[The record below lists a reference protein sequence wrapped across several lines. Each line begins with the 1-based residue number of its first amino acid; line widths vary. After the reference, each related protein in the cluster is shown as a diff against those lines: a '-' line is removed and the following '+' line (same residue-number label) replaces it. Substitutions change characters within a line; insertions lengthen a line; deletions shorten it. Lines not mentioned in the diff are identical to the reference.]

1 VRVALPVL
9 AAFALAA
16 NSPAA
21 EPEVRAVRV
30 TTLDFRTAVRIL
42 TSDDVPPGQVVREG
56 EEVVI
61 RLAGTAPVDLAPPPP
76 EKPLEAIRV
85 EREPGATLVRIKVA
99 PEVPFEGSYE
109 PGMQT
114 VVFGEQPA
122 PELRGPVTPELY
134 RLLFPTGV
142 EEREKVEEEGGAV
155 RRTAEGIVLGPA
167 TLRPYVTASWVDAD
181 VAFNSPT
188 PVRDQYLQV
197 APGVTA
203 SMPLLQGLL
212 ALEYEPRLR
221 FFSDIPEVNETSHFA
236 GARIETTIGSRTL
249 VRVGD
254 RFTRAVLET
263 SVVDPGREYFFDL
276 ARYTFNETTAAARMD
291 LGSRLSAEAEAGWRW
306 ARFDEHP
313 EGGFFD
319 YDTRTLR
326 AGLGYDI
333 GSDLRATVSYAFERI
348 PPSADRGVVESSA
361 HDVLGTLAG
370 TIAPLTSG
378 SVTVGFRHQQN
389 PLASGESASFDGLTL
404 GGGLRRELGRAS
416 SVEVQWNRTTEPS
429 SYDTN
434 AYYVTNSILASL
446 SVPAPFAVWV
456 RGSVGFFHNS
466 YPNDAPD
473 LGEPRSDDIFGWTV
487 GLGRQLGWRAWVRAD
502 YRRER
507 RNSNVPGYDVTTDG
521 FVVQMGVGLFGPGSP
536 R

>member
-1 VRVALPVL
+1 VGVPVL
-9 AAFALAA
+9 AALALAA

-30 TTLDFRTAVRIL
+30 TTLDFRTAIRIL
-42 TSDDVPPGQVVREG
+42 TSEDVPPGEVVREG

-61 RLAGTAPVDLAPPPP
+61 RLAGTAPVDLAPPPLERP
-76 EKPLEAIRV
+76 IEAIRV
-85 EREPGATLVRIKVA
+85 EREPGVTVVRVKVA
-99 PEVPFEGSYE
+99 PEVPFEGSHE
-109 PGMQT
+109 PGMLT

-142 EEREKVEEEGGAV
+142 ADRAEAEEDAGRVEGSTEGF
-155 RRTAEGIVLGPA
+155 VLGPA
-167 TLRPYVTASWVDAD
+167 TLRPYVSASWVDAD
-181 VAFNSPT
+181 VAFDSPT

-221 FFSDIPEVNETSHFA
+221 FFSDIPQVNETSHFA
-236 GARIETTIGSRTL
+236 GARIETALGSRTL
-249 VRVGD
+249 LRLGH

-263 SVVDPGREYFFDL
+263 TVVDPGREYFFDL
-276 ARYTFNETTAAARMD
+276 ARFTFNETTAAARMEI
-291 LGSRLSAEAEAGWRW
+291 GARLSAEAEAGWRW
-306 ARFDEHP
+306 ARFDEDQQ
-313 EGGFFD
+313 GGFFD
-319 YDTRTLR
+319 YDTRAIR

-333 GSDLRATVSYAFERI
+333 GSELRATVSYAFERI
-348 PPSADRGVVESSA
+348 PPSPDRGLVESSA
-361 HDVLGTLAG
+361 HDLLGTLAG

-378 SVTVGFRHQQN
+378 SVTVGFRRQDN
-389 PLASGESASFDGLTL
+389 PLAKGESGSFDGVTL
-404 GGGLRRELGRAS
+404 GGTLRRELGRSS
-416 SVEVQWNRTTEPS
+416 SVELQWNRATEPS
-429 SYDTN
+429 AYDTN
-434 AYYVTNSILASL
+434 AYYVTNAIVASL
-446 SVPAPFAVWV
+446 SVPAPFEVWA
-456 RGSVGFFHNS
+456 RGSFGFYRNG

-473 LGEPRSDDIFGWTV
+473 LGAPRRDDIIGWTL
-487 GLGRQLGWRAWVRAD
+487 GLGRQIGWRAWVRAD

-507 RNSNVPGYDVTTDG
+507 RNSNLPGFDVTTSG
-521 FVVQMGVGLFGPGSP
+521 FVVQLGVGLFGPGSS

>member
-1 VRVALPVL
+1 VRVAVPVL

-42 TSDDVPPGQVVREG
+42 TSDDVPPGEVVREG
-56 EEVVI
+56 DEVVI
-61 RLAGTAPVDLAPPPP
+61 RLAGTAPADLGAPPL
-76 EKPLEAIRV
+76 EKPLEAIKIDREAGVTIVRV
-85 EREPGATLVRIKVA
+85 RVA
-99 PEVPFEGSYE
+99 PEIPFEGSHE
-109 PGMQT
+109 PGMLT

-134 RLLFPTGV
+134 QLLFPTGSTAQ
-142 EEREKVEEEGGAV
+142 KVEEEQTRVQGSG
-155 RRTAEGIVLGPA
+155 EGIVLGPA
-167 TLRPYVTASWVDAD
+167 TLRPYVSASWVDAD
-181 VAFNSPT
+181 VLFNGPV
-188 PVRDQYLQV
+188 PVRDRYLQI

-203 SMPLLQGLL
+203 SMPLSQGLL

-221 FFSDIPEVNETSHFA
+221 FFSHIPEVNETSHFA
-236 GARIETTIGSRTL
+236 GARIERAIGSRTL

-263 SVVDPGREYFFDL
+263 TVVDPGREYFFDL
-276 ARYTFNETTAAARMD
+276 ARYTFNDATAAARVD
-291 LGSRLSAEAEAGWRW
+291 LGARLSAEAEAGWRF

-319 YDTRTLR
+319 YDNRAVR

-333 GSDLRATVSYAFERI
+333 GSDLRATVSYAFEGI
-348 PPSADRGVVESSA
+348 PPSPDRDVVESSA
-361 HDVLGTLAG
+361 HNVIGTLAG

-378 SVTVGFRHQQN
+378 SVTVGFRSQTN
-389 PLASGESASFDGLTL
+389 PLATGESASFNGVTL
-404 GGGLRRELGRAS
+404 GGTLRRQLARSS
-416 SVEVQWNRTTEPS
+416 SVELQWNRSTDPS

-434 AYYVTNSILASL
+434 AYYVTNSIVASV
-446 SVPAPFAVWV
+446 SFPVPFQVWA
-456 RGSVGFFHNS
+456 RASAGLYHNG
-466 YPNDAPD
+466 YPNDAPG
-473 LGEPRSDDIFGWTV
+473 LGEPRRDDIFGWTV
-487 GLGRQLGWRAWVRAD
+487 GVGRQIGWRAWIRAD

-507 RNSNVPGYDVTTDG
+507 RNSNLPGYDVTTSG